1 MLSVFSFKGH
11 FLESLLNN
19 AALMFPGA
27 DKLLAVY
34 YDNSLPGLKSREK
47 QLENPGESKVIRDV
61 DIASDQSVKNLRK
74 QRPRSTWLK
83 NLDIKAVIS
92 PTRTQLDIQSELDNH
107 VLLIR
112 FPNAPDGFSDLLFIF
127 FKNEDR
133 IFQFRGNPQK
143 LGTSL
148 KETVANMLVRALDV
162 FRKQTENDLSVFKLI
177 KQSDNLLNTEIIML
191 REQLENKNKIQLN
204 HFRELVSSISD
215 PISTRTGII
224 FKWTDECLLKIIG
237 LNLPFKAIKP
247 LIENTITVLF
257 NRELSPHPI
266 IEINALDL
274 LINDFEYKK
283 ESQPVISNRYQR
295 TLMLLDR
302 YEESAKKVVRAKL
315 PLTGVNLGKYCNPS
329 VSPAAISDAL
339 KKHSKK
345 IITLFDK
352 NPNRWS
358 LLRQEFRPVKNM
370 VFKSGMPQYLAS

>member
-1 MLSVFSFKGH
+1 
-11 FLESLLNN
+11 
-19 AALMFPGA
+19 
-27 DKLLAVY
+27 LAVY